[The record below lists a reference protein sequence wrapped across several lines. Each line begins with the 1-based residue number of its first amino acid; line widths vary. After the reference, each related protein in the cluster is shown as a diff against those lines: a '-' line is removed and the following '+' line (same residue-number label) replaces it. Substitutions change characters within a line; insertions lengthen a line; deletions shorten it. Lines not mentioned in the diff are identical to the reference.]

1 MLEDHDGVGI
11 GERRREHAPRIVDG
25 GRCDHRDSGNVRV
38 PALEAVRVL
47 GGELAAG
54 AGGHSDHQRNVKLP
68 ARHVSVERRRVD
80 DLVER
85 EQAEVHRHHL
95 DDRTHPTQRGTDA
108 GADER
113 ELGER
118 RVADALGTEL
128 VEEALRHR
136 VRTAV
141 LSDVLAHQED
151 ARIARERVVKRLA
164 CRFAVGDL
172 HRAGSA

>member
-11 GERRREHAPRIVDG
+11 GERRREHPSRIVDG
-25 GRCDHRDSGNVRV
+25 RRRNHRDAGNVRV
-38 PALEAVRVL
+38 PVLETVRML
-47 GGELAAG
+47 GGELPPG
-54 AGGHSDHQRNVKLP
+54 ARCHPDHQRYVELA
-68 ARHVSVERRRVD
+68 ARHVPVERRRVD

-85 EQAEVHRHHL
+85 EQAEVDRHHL
-95 DDRTHPTQRGTDA
+95 DDRAHAAERRADA

-118 RVADALGTEL
+118 CIADTLGSEL
-128 VEEALRHR
+128 VEKAFRHR
-136 VRTAV
+136 VGSAV
-141 LSDVLAHQED
+141 LADILAHQED
-151 ARIARERVVKRLA
+151 ARIVRERVVKRLA